1 MVQLM
6 EKATKERPAMWGS
19 SMIKFGN
26 KRFKSPASGRGVDWF
41 KMGFAPRKANISLYL
56 NLSLQQHAD
65 ALEQPGRHKTSVGSL
80 YINKLADINLAVLE
94 KMIKTADD

>member
-19 SMIKFGN
+19 LMIKFGN

-41 KMGFAPRKANISLYL
+41 KMGFCTTESEYFSIPEPEPAA
-56 NLSLQQHAD
+56 
-65 ALEQPGRHKTSVGSL
+65 TC
-80 YINKLADINLAVLE
+80 
-94 KMIKTADD
+94 